1 MVTKGEENKVEN
13 KQAEE
18 VQEEENGEKNEEEN
32 KAEGE
37 KNEKRE
43 KAKEEADKRKAD
55 NEVDD
60 TRNPTRLQED
70 ETEIGDPNPADP
82 NQAKW
87 GYSDQEI
94 RELESDKL
102 IKYLI
107 KRILNIFI
115 LVLGAN
121 FCNVG
126 LTTFREVHMKS
137 KNN

>member
-1 MVTKGEENKVEN
+1 MED

-18 VQEEENGEKNEEEN
+18 IQVEENGEKT
-32 KAEGE
+32 
-37 KNEKRE
+37 
-43 KAKEEADKRKAD
+43 KEEADKQGDKGDAD

-70 ETEIGDPNPADP
+70 ETDIGDLNPAGP

-94 RELESDKL
+94 LELESDKIFDF
-102 IKYLI
+102 IKLF
-107 KRILNIFI
+107 NIFF

-126 LTTFREVHMKS
+126 LKTFREVHMKS
-137 KNN
+137 RI